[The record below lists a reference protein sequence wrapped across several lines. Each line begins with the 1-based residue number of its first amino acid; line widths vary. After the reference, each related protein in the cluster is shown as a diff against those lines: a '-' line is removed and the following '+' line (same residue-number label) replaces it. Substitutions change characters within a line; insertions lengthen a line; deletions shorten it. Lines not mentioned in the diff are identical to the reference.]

1 MNTTNEYRQMWES
14 LQDIEFRKQ
23 LIDEHIN
30 VGIAFQIHGLR
41 KRQGLKQKQLAE
53 KLGEKKQPLISSWE
67 NPNYGKYT
75 LATLKDLAK
84 AFDVGLLVRF
94 VPFSKLTDWTL
105 NLTSDVIAPPSFSEE
120 QSHVKAPVA
129 GAVNLY
135 TTATLNIMT
144 SMDANNL
151 SLAGFDKVAKNA
163 GAATAIIEEEKKYAY
178 A

>member
-41 KRQGLKQKQLAE
+41 KRQGLIQKQLAE
-53 KLGEKKQPLISSWE
+53 KLGEKKQPLISPWE
-67 NPNYGKYT
+67 NPTYGKYT
-75 LATLKDLAK
+75 LGTLKDLAK

-94 VPFSKLTDWTL
+94 VPFSKLIDWTL

-120 QSHVKAPVA
+120 QYNVA
-129 GAVNLY
+129 SSVSVATELGEDTMSVADTKDTDAYTLYIDESVPSVNSA
-135 TTATLNIMT
+135 TTTT
-144 SMDANNL
+144 
-151 SLAGFDKVAKNA
+151 
-163 GAATAIIEEEKKYAY
+163 EKKRKGVLVHA
-178 A
+178 